1 MIYKFNNEEFDNES
15 DYLEALKESDNR
27 YKSYDI
33 WTDQDDS
40 ELIKLS
46 KTMSV
51 YEMANYFMRIE
62 GAILSRLYKLLVT
75 NEYYKIH
82 YLDGGNKFKKYD
94 NDFFSVFYASGI
106 DIDWHNRHMCIFGGE
121 TTLNLKGCV
130 EGKLVEWYDDV
141 YSTTGD
147 LKPPSMPDDGQP
159 KLEINFKNSKLHG
172 NRFEWYENGQIKSQQ
187 KYINGNKDGLW
198 RSFYDNGQKR
208 LEGCYKDGGR
218 VGKFISWYRNGQKK
232 SEGEYNN
239 RIFIDDGFSDIPEL
253 YPDSFHHIPTGEHVK
268 WYENGQKKLEENYKD
283 GGRVGKFISWY
294 RNGQKESENNYS
306 HRDHVFKCTKWYRNG
321 QKEAEV
327 KCTSIANSYT
337 IWNENGQKEV
347 KGEFIGSEF
356 IRSWRWSESE
366 SYFRHRIIVNTKNN
380 KYSEWYEDGQKKL
393 EENYK
398 NGVKN
403 GKFTHWHKDGSIE
416 LSKCFTDGNDDSI
429 VF

>member
-253 YPDSFHHIPTGEHVK
+253 YPD
-268 WYENGQKKLEENYKD
+268 
-283 GGRVGKFISWY
+283 
-294 RNGQKESENNYS
+294 
-306 HRDHVFKCTKWYRNG
+306 
-321 QKEAEV
+321 
-327 KCTSIANSYT
+327 
-337 IWNENGQKEV
+337 
-347 KGEFIGSEF
+347 
-356 IRSWRWSESE
+356 
-366 SYFRHRIIVNTKNN
+366 
-380 KYSEWYEDGQKKL
+380 
-393 EENYK
+393 
-398 NGVKN
+398 
-403 GKFTHWHKDGSIE
+403 
-416 LSKCFTDGNDDSI
+416 
-429 VF
+429 

>member
-218 VGKFISWYRNGQKK
+218 VGKFISWYRNGQK
-232 SEGEYNN
+232 
-239 RIFIDDGFSDIPEL
+239 
-253 YPDSFHHIPTGEHVK
+253 
-268 WYENGQKKLEENYKD
+268 
-283 GGRVGKFISWY
+283 
-294 RNGQKESENNYS
+294 ESENNYS

-337 IWNENGQKEV
+337 IWHENGQKEV